1 LGHFAKSPRKMDSNK
16 SNTTT
21 MTIHITV
28 NDPLPI
34 DWEID
39 MNHPELI
46 TLSPFAFFPICGGR
60 NSVLALVHGEYFLGI
75 NGSNSN
81 QFVVRTDRINQ
92 PDYGAIWL
100 ISDDRLTLTYSHTED
115 DL

>member
-1 LGHFAKSPRKMDSNK
+1 
-16 SNTTT
+16 
-21 MTIHITV
+21 MTIQITV
-28 NDPLPI
+28 KDPLPI
-34 DWEID
+34 NWEID

-46 TLSPFAFFPICGGR
+46 TLSLFAFFPICGGR
-60 NSVLALVHGEYFLGI
+60 NNILELAHGYFLGI

-81 QFVVRTDRINQ
+81 QFVARTDQINQ

-100 ISDDRLTLTYSHTED
+100 ISDDRRTLTYSHTED

>member
-1 LGHFAKSPRKMDSNK
+1 MDSNK

-21 MTIHITV
+21 MTIQITV

-60 NSVLALVHGEYFLGI
+60 NNVLALVHGEYFLGI

-100 ISDDRLTLTYSHTED
+100 ISDDRRTLTYSHTED